1 MYGKIYKFPC
11 HATRQN
17 NKYMYIN
24 MYMNRKIKQKI
35 NINKEYLYDE

>member
-17 NKYMYIN
+17 NKY
-24 MYMNRKIKQKI
+24 I
-35 NINKEYLYDE
+35 NIYETKKNNKEYLYGE